1 VPDVRR
7 VVASVALVLVLTAA
21 SHERG
26 GGSPTTTQTTEVPTA
41 VPAPNMLPLPNQGT
55 PPHDVGDRGGAAQI
69 ALAVTMFGAVG
80 LIGVKV
86 VRDSR
91 RARSGGP

>member
-1 VPDVRR
+1 MLLM
-7 VVASVALVLVLTAA
+7 AGFAAVLVLGP
-21 SHERG
+21 G
-26 GGSPTTTQTTEVPTA
+26 GGAPTTQTTEAPTA

-80 LIGVKV
+80 LIAAKV

-91 RARSGGP
+91 RARTPSDP